1 MKIENCINVRIES
14 AMKNTDITKIMH
26 KASSKFIRSLDPD
39 IIYTCE
45 INALWKSLLNFKPEK
60 NTKFT
65 TYLYKGVII
74 ECLKALKFEKKS
86 NLCSKSLHENIALA
100 DTEDSF
106 MFEILDELETE
117 EEQELIIDKYKN
129 LTIQEMSSKRAY
141 SRETVRKKLKKIYS
155 KLSEN
160 LD

>member
-1 MKIENCINVRIES
+1 MNVDNCINVRIES
-14 AMKNTDITKIMH
+14 AMNNTNITKIMH
-26 KASSKFIRSLDPD
+26 KASSKFIRSLDQD
-39 IIYTCE
+39 TIYTCE

-74 ECLKALKFEKKS
+74 ECLKALKFEKKNDS
-86 NLCSKSLHENIALA
+86 FNRPLHENIAEA
-100 DTEDSF
+100 NTEESF
-106 MFEILDELETE
+106 MFEILDELETD
-117 EEQELIIDKYKN
+117 EEQKLIIDKYKN